1 MFFPF
6 GVAILNFLYFQIK
19 KKKFSFPRRDKL
31 LQKRYG
37 KNLFDSIVGH
47 MGRQMNGT
55 RKEERE
61 REREGRRRFI
71 SSLSDDLPIGP
82 VKPFLSF
89 G

>member
-19 KKKFSFPRRDKL
+19 KNPSFPRRDKL

-37 KNLFDSIVGH
+37 KNLLDSIVGH

-61 REREGRRRFI
+61 GEKAPFYFI
-71 SSLSDDLPIGP
+71 FFCPLIYQ
-82 VKPFLSF
+82 
-89 G
+89 

>member
-19 KKKFSFPRRDKL
+19 NPSFPRRDKL
-31 LQKRYG
+31 LQRRYG

-61 REREGRRRFI
+61 RGREGAVLF
-71 SSLSDDLPIGP
+71 
-82 VKPFLSF
+82 FLCPMIYQ
-89 G
+89 